1 MTTRHGVVIFM
12 SYLINHLVLINDG
25 MDKQFLGL
33 SLNHLIDYRY
43 RWS

>member
-25 MDKQFLGL
+25 MAKQFLDFITKP
-33 SLNHLIDYRY
+33 SN
-43 RWS
+43 